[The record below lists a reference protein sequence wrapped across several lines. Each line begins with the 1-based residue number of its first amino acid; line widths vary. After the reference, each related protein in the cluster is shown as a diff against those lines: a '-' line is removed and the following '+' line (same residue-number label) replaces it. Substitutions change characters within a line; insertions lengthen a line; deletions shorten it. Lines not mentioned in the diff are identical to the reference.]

1 MEALWSGFKTGLAQG
16 WRGYFAPIRL
26 SPWRCA
32 IDSARAPGARWYTPA
47 TTWLN
52 EIDRIVKGKK

>member
-1 MEALWSGFKTGLAQG
+1 MAEFIVGFKIGLAQS

-32 IDSARAPGARWYTPA
+32 WSAARTPGARWYTPCSA
-47 TTWLN
+47 WFA
-52 EIDRIVKGKK
+52 EINRIIRG

>member
-1 MEALWSGFKTGLAQG
+1 MEAFFTGFKTGCAEA

-32 IDSARAPGARWYTPA
+32 WSAARTPGTCWHAPFAAWFT
-47 TTWLN
+47 
-52 EIDRIVKGKK
+52 EVERIVKGQK